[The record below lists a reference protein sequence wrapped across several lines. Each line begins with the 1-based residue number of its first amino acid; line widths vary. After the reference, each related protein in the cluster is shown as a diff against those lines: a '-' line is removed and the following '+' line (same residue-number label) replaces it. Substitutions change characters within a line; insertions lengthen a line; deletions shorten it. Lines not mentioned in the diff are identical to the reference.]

1 MATAEA
7 PRGAGSIDDSHEL
20 AGFGYKQELD
30 RSLGSFSAFA
40 AGFSYISILTGVTA
54 LFGLGYLNAG
64 PGVWW
69 TWPAVIFGQILVAL
83 CFMEL
88 AGQYPIAGSVYQW
101 SKQVG
106 GPFGSWMTGW
116 IYIVGAIVTIA
127 AVAVDWQV
135 VLPQIT
141 TTFQFF
147 GTAADAGL
155 TTTKG
160 GAQNLLLLGGILVV
174 ITTTINMLGV
184 KLMARINNIGVIAEL
199 VGASLLIILL
209 LFHLHH
215 SPAVIA
221 HAYGYGAGHP
231 WGYFGALLVGGLVS
245 FYVMYGF
252 DTAGTLAEET
262 NDPRKHAP
270 PAIIRAVATASIIGG
285 LVILL
290 AIMASKKLTDPNIGL
305 LGLPYVIKQA
315 FGNTVGN
322 VFLADAGLAIFVC
335 CLAVQTATIRMLF
348 SMARDNRLPFGSRIA
363 RVSGRRKVPIV
374 PALVTGILTLVILVV
389 NLSNQSAFAALTAIA
404 IIMFYLAYLG
414 VTAPMLVRRI
424 RGTWPKPDHGP
435 YFSLGRW
442 GTLVNAGAVLYGALI
457 TLNLMWP
464 RPVFYDSLAGTK
476 DASGHIIAGHWY
488 WQWAPELFIGAVVA
502 IGSLYYFLVQAKKGP
517 EVLAEHRAE
526 IPEMP
531 HMAMGE
537 MAP

>member
-1 MATAEA
+1 MATVEA
-7 PRGAGSIDDSHEL
+7 PQDSGRSGDSNDL

-54 LFGLGYLNAG
+54 LFGFGYLNAG

-69 TWPAVIFGQILVAL
+69 TWPAVVFGQILVAL

-106 GPFGSWMTGW
+106 GPFASWMTGW

-141 TTFQFF
+141 TKFQVF

-155 TTTKG
+155 TSTKG
-160 GAQNLLLLGGILVV
+160 GAQNLLLLGGILVI

-184 KLMARINNIGVIAEL
+184 KLMARINNIGVTAEL
-199 VGASLLIILL
+199 IGSSLLIILL

-231 WGYFGALLVGGLVS
+231 WGFFGALLVGGLVS
-245 FYVMYGF
+245 AYVMYGF

-270 PAIIRAVATASIIGG
+270 PAIIRAIAAAAIIGG

-290 AIMASKKLTDPNIGL
+290 GIMSSKNIADKNIGL

-348 SMARDNRLPFGSRIA
+348 SMARDNRLPFGSQIA

-374 PALVTGILTLVILVV
+374 PALVTGILTLVLLAI
-389 NLSNQSAFAALTAIA
+389 NLSNQSAFYVLTSIA

-414 VTAPMLVRRI
+414 VTVPMLIRRL
-424 RGTWPKPDHGP
+424 RGTWPKPDHGK

-442 GTLVNAGAVLYGALI
+442 GLLVNILAVAYGTLVTINIA
-457 TLNLMWP
+457 WP
-464 RPVFYDSLAGTK
+464 RNAIYNIVGKP
-476 DASGHIIAGHWY
+476 HWY
-488 WQWAPELFIGAVVA
+488 FQWSPFLFIGAVVI
-502 IGSLYYFLVQAKKGP
+502 IGTLYYFLVQVKKSP
-517 EVLAEHRAE
+517 EVLAEHRADPQFDLPRPP
-526 IPEMP
+526 I
-531 HMAMGE
+531 GDV
-537 MAP
+537 AP